1 VGALDEVRFDLRL
14 GPEGSLTVHCTSQV
28 VPEEWADT
36 LTPDSLEQVRL
47 LRDRLIRHQI
57 TEAELVRL
65 GLLLGNALVPSSIQQ
80 PLARQVANST
90 DRVLRLRVVPHGGD
104 LAALPWEYLRL
115 PSQYDDLG
123 GAPLALDGRVS
134 LVRSPAQGSPVGVP
148 THRGSGE
155 LRVVHASATR
165 VERFATLRGD
175 DHAVDLALWGD
186 SARRTRRVV
195 IDRLSDPASRT
206 ALEEALASGP
216 DLLVF
221 TGHSTTED
229 GRSALV
235 LADEAGSPDLVSGG
249 ELASMLLRAGTPLV
263 VLNACE
269 TAMSGEATVSLAE
282 QLVRSGVETVIGMQ
296 MPISDSNAG
305 HFAVGMIS
313 ALGEGHSI
321 DTAVALGRRR
331 VADRAG
337 YAEWGIPTV
346 VTSSRGTEPLPSSE
360 EPRMRS
366 APVVASGVTRG
377 SAPVENGNGPVWR
390 KSSTTGQ
397 TDGGRPPRRTMA
409 LVALALIALIGA
421 GVWFVRSDDTQAA
434 DRTAAQGAVEPE
446 ASTTAPG
453 TPTTPTSS
461 PSTQGGDAAAPDGII
476 GGRPSTGSLED
487 TSPRLWEKVDEFER
501 TSQLSA
507 IDTQHRFL
515 ELDAKA
521 MQWPGTPATGGF
533 NSTNDLHSPNCW
545 KVQLSSVTVQGVA
558 GRVWTDKKLA
568 VVLSVQQTS
577 DKATAQQYFWANSM
591 FTGIRNDQCTGW
603 PEDGITVDPR
613 SLTLSRMD
621 FALDAGAPA
630 DELITAIAS
639 DLRWNTVEVSS
650 AYQAVFRSGRTVVTI
665 FVGSLEGQVDPETA
679 KATISEAMRVFA
691 SG

>member
-14 GPEGSLTVHCTSQV
+14 SPEGSLTVHCTSQV

-36 LTPDSLEQVRL
+36 LTPESLEQVRL

-195 IDRLSDPASRT
+195 IDRLSDPASRI

-235 LADEAGSPDLVSGG
+235 LADEHGSPDLVSGG

-313 ALGEGHSI
+313 ALGEGLSI

-346 VTSSRGTEPLPSSE
+346 VTSSRGTEPLPASD

-377 SAPVENGNGPVWR
+377 SAPAGDGHGPVWR
-390 KSSTTGQ
+390 KSSTTGPAG
-397 TDGGRPPRRTMA
+397 DGRPPRRTMVLA
-409 LVALALIALIGA
+409 TLALIALIGA
-421 GVWFVRSDDTQAA
+421 GWWFVRSDDSQAA
-434 DRTAAQGAVEPE
+434 DSTAARGSGVEEPGVTTTTQTTSTSS
-446 ASTTAPG
+446 ASTPR
-453 TPTTPTSS
+453 
-461 PSTQGGDAAAPDGII
+461 GDASAPDGII
-476 GGRPSTGSLED
+476 AGRPSTGSLED
-487 TSPRLWEKVDEFER
+487 TSPRLWAKVDEFER
-501 TSQLSA
+501 TSPLPA
-507 IDTQHRFL
+507 IGTEHRFL
-515 ELDAKA
+515 ELDAEA
-521 MQWPGTPATGGF
+521 MLWPGTPATGGF

-558 GRVWTDKKLA
+558 GRVWTDKKSA

-577 DKATAQQYFWANSM
+577 DRTMAQQYYWANSM
-591 FTGIRNDQCTGW
+591 FTGVRGDQCAGW
-603 PEDGITVDPR
+603 PEDGIAVDPTG
-613 SLTLSRMD
+613 LTLSRLD
-621 FALDAGAPA
+621 FRLDDGAPA
-630 DELITAIAS
+630 DELITALGRDI
-639 DLRWNTVEVSS
+639 RWNTVEVSS

-665 FVGSLEGQVDPETA
+665 FVGSLEGQVDAEAA
-679 KATISEAMRVFA
+679 KATIAEAMRLFA